1 MQPWFNIFQSFVS
14 IWQHNTIIWL
24 FYQLTKLLCF
34 TITSLFI
41 IYTSFT
47 QSVLIVIKAHVF
59 SLMHLKVCWLGICL
73 INAFPIYFVLTLI
86 SFLFLNFYFT
96 VCNINTNFIIT
107 INTLFFEQQQSMS
120 YKHSSIKWLLIP
132 QKGSILVLSENN
144 CLQAFTVMNSK
155 IPLFIHGRCPTTHNH
170 ILYT

>member
-1 MQPWFNIFQSFVS
+1 MFFNLCAWHHIYYSSQSLQPWFNIFQSFVS

-59 SLMHLKVCWLGICL
+59 SLMHLNVCWLGICL
-73 INAFPIYFVLTLI
+73 KCFANLFCANLNI
-86 SFLFLNFYFT
+86 FLVPEFHFI

-107 INTLFFEQQQSMS
+107 IT
-120 YKHSSIKWLLIP
+120 H
-132 QKGSILVLSENN
+132 SILWTTAINE
-144 CLQAFTVMNSK
+144 LQT
-155 IPLFIHGRCPTTHNH
+155 L
-170 ILYT
+170 

>member
-1 MQPWFNIFQSFVS
+1 MTTQYNHLIVLPTHQAFMFHHYQPV
-14 IWQHNTIIWL
+14 H
-24 FYQLTKLLCF
+24 Y
-34 TITSLFI
+34 

-73 INAFPIYFVLTLI
+73 KCFANLFYANLNI
-86 SFLFLNFYFT
+86 FLVPEFHFI

-120 YKHSSIKWLLIP
+120 YKHSSMASDTTKRVNTGIIRKQL
-132 QKGSILVLSENN
+132 
-144 CLQAFTVMNSK
+144 FTS
-155 IPLFIHGRCPTTHNH
+155 
-170 ILYT
+170 LYSDE

>member
-1 MQPWFNIFQSFVS
+1 MTTQYNHLIVLPTHQA
-14 IWQHNTIIWL
+14 
-24 FYQLTKLLCF
+24 F

-73 INAFPIYFVLTLI
+73 INALPIYFVLTLI

-120 YKHSSIKWLLIP
+120 YKHSSMASDTTKRVNTGIIRKQL
-132 QKGSILVLSENN
+132 
-144 CLQAFTVMNSK
+144 FTS
-155 IPLFIHGRCPTTHNH
+155 
-170 ILYT
+170 LYSDE